1 MYIIAFKS
9 NDFVIFN
16 DYIMRAI
23 MDLRGFKSV
32 AKRRMALEK
41 LLSIELNHVGS
52 FSLDEKTAS
61 SRNCENMIGAVQIPL
76 GIAGPVKIIGENNK
90 GDYYV
95 PLATTEGALVASVS
109 RGTKAISLSSG
120 AQVMTYR
127 VGVTRGPVFDT
138 SSIKKSNELFKWIK
152 KNPDKIAKVAEK
164 TSKHLKFLKID
175 VRTAGRYVFLR
186 FYFDTQ
192 DAMGM
197 NMATIATEKIVN
209 LIEKELKIKCI
220 SLAGNYDTDKKPA
233 WVNFI
238 KHRGFKIWAETVVSK
253 KIVKDVL
260 KTTPQKFFDV
270 WLAKCMLGSAM
281 SGSMGFNAQFANI
294 IAAFFAATGQ
304 DIAHTVE
311 GSMGITTAKVLEN
324 GDLYLS
330 VYLPAVMLGTVGGG
344 TNLDTQKEARSITG
358 AKSSAEL
365 AEVLGGAVL
374 AGELSLLAALS
385 SGDLAKAHEKLGRG
399 GI

>member
-1 MYIIAFKS
+1 
-9 NDFVIFN
+9 
-16 DYIMRAI
+16 

-32 AKRRMALEK
+32 EKRRDALEK
-41 LLSIELNHVGS
+41 LLSIDLNHIAN
-52 FSLDEKTAS
+52 FSLDEQIAS
-61 SRNCENMIGAVQIPL
+61 SRNCENMIGVVQIPL
-76 GIAGPVKIIGENNK
+76 GVAGPIKIIGEHNK
-90 GDYYV
+90 GDYYI
-95 PLATTEGALVASVS
+95 PLATTEGALVASVN
-109 RGTKAISLSSG
+109 RGAKAISESSG

-294 IAAFFAATGQ
+294 ITAFFAATGQ

>member
-1 MYIIAFKS
+1 
-9 NDFVIFN
+9 
-16 DYIMRAI
+16 
-23 MDLRGFKSV
+23 MDMRGFKSV

-41 LLSIELNHVGS
+41 LLSVDLNHVGS
-52 FSLDEKTAS
+52 FSLDEKMAS

-76 GIAGPVKIIGENNK
+76 GVAGPIKIIGENNR
-90 GDYYV
+90 GDFYI
-95 PLATTEGALVASVS
+95 PLATTEGALVASVN
-109 RGTKAISLSSG
+109 RGAKAVSLSCG

-138 SSIKKSNELFKWIK
+138 TSIEKSNELFKWIK
-152 KNPDKIAKVAEK
+152 KNPSKIAKVAEK
-164 TSKHLKFLKID
+164 TSKHLKFLKVD
-175 VRTAGRYVFLR
+175 TRTAGRYVFLR

-197 NMATIATEKIVN
+197 NMATIATEKIVE
-209 LIEKELKIKCI
+209 LIEKEVRVKCI
-220 SLAGNYDTDKKPA
+220 SIAGNYDTDKKPA

-238 KHRGFKIWAETVVSK
+238 KHRGFKIWAEVVISEK
-253 KIVKDVL
+253 TARDVL
-260 KTTPQKFFDV
+260 KTTPKDFFDV

-281 SGSMGFNAQFANI
+281 SGSMGFNAQLANI

-311 GSMGITTAKVLEN
+311 GSMGVTTAKVLEN

-330 VYLPAVMLGTVGGG
+330 VYLPAIMLGTVGGG
-344 TNLDTQKEARSITG
+344 TNLDTQKEARNITG
-358 AKSSAEL
+358 AKSSVEL

-385 SGDLAKAHEKLGRG
+385 SKDLVKAHKRLGRG
-399 GI
+399 KI

>member
-1 MYIIAFKS
+1 
-9 NDFVIFN
+9 
-16 DYIMRAI
+16 
-23 MDLRGFKSV
+23 MDSRGFKSV
-32 AKRRMALEK
+32 EKRREALEK
-41 LLSIELNHVGS
+41 LLSVDLTHISKVSINENL
-52 FSLDEKTAS
+52 AS

-76 GIAGPVKIIGENNK
+76 GIAGPIKIIGEHNN
-90 GDYYV
+90 GDYYI
-95 PLATTEGALVASVS
+95 PLATTEGALVASVN
-109 RGTKAISLSSG
+109 RGAKAISESTG

-138 SSIKKSNELFKWIK
+138 TSIKKSNDLFKWIK
-152 KNPDKIAKVAEK
+152 KNPDKIAEEAEK
-164 TSKHLKFLKID
+164 TSKHLKYLKAD

-197 NMATIATEKIVN
+197 NMVTIAAEKVAE
-209 LIEKELKIKCI
+209 LIEKEIGVKCI
-220 SLAGNYDTDKKPA
+220 SIAGNYDIDKKPA

-238 KHRGFKIWAETVVSK
+238 KHRGFKIWAEVVVSRK
-253 KIVKDVL
+253 TVKNVL
-260 KTTPQKFFDV
+260 KTTPQEIFEV

-330 VYLPAVMLGTVGGG
+330 VYLPAIMLGTVGGG
-344 TNLDTQKEARSITG
+344 TNLETQKEARSITG
-358 AKSSAEL
+358 AKNSTEL

-385 SGDLAKAHEKLGRG
+385 SKDLAKAHEKLGRG
-399 GI
+399 KI